1 MMIFDLRSSTSTMSK
16 LELGATRTSRH
27 MAAIL
32 VLASSVA
39 AIRIPSLSFHRL
51 RGGDGDGYTSFHRLR
66 GGDGDGIDIDAMLA
80 LAQSPEAAEELRRLQ
95 EDPEAMR
102 AAREMMDDPEFRAQM
117 MEALGKGDNRGEK
130 FAELQKSLS
139 GDTDLGSTIKEL
151 GPSLGAALDIL
162 KRGTEAAEFDE
173 ACKTLDGICRR
184 LADKGSEDA
193 RYRRLRL
200 SNDMLQAKLLK
211 FPGAERC
218 LNALGFVNELEIEG
232 EAHLEHNGR
241 GLEVLE
247 APGSASP
254 SLHGGP
260 FGRSLDV
267 IAKAREEVIK
277 ASLIHKEHGVNYR
290 IALELPTIR

>member
-1 MMIFDLRSSTSTMSK
+1 
-16 LELGATRTSRH
+16 

-39 AIRIPSLSFHRL
+39 AIRIPSL
-51 RGGDGDGYTSFHRLR
+51 SFHRLR